1 LRKLFVGAN
10 VNLMPR
16 TGRPKVD
23 NPRRN
28 VQSVRLSDDEL
39 IAVMQAAEKAGQ
51 DVGPWIRDKA
61 VAAARRAK

>member
-1 LRKLFVGAN
+1 
-10 VNLMPR
+10 MPR

-39 IAVMQAAEKAGQ
+39 LAVMQAAERAGQ
-51 DVGPWIRDKA
+51 DVGPWMRDKV
-61 VAAARRAK
+61 VAAAKRAR